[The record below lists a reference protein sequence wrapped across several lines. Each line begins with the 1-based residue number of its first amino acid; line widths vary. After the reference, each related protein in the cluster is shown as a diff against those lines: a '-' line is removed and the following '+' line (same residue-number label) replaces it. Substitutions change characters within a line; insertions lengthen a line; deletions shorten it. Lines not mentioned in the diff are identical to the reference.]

1 MLAWMLFRQPPR
13 FRQTYRL
20 PFEAGHFSFNSLLP
34 RRKFSAIPR
43 SKGNSRSM
51 SSYRYQPLEEGQIR
65 LLQPLNQPGHYSL
78 QRTALIPPGATRA
91 IGCEPVHFLA
101 LSYTWGDPAPPCTI
115 YIDGSPF
122 DIGHN
127 LQSALAHQ
135 EAMRTQRYGNP
146 AGGPA
151 GSGSEPLLPFWV
163 DAICINQKDLDEKMK
178 QVALMRRIYEC
189 ALNVLVWLGP
199 AVDPDITYALA
210 RLSQWSGLLQPLL
223 SGCLE
228 REYETRQE
236 RVLNEL
242 VTANSIFYDDHHLK
256 PAWLT
261 HAEMRER
268 GIDPSETRTWRGV
281 AKLCSLP
288 WWTRAWTMQEATAKY
303 APFIG
308 LPRLQ
313 NESGSGV
320 FSIFPSE
327 ALYSVGRLW
336 VQYGPWHVPWFQL
349 AMAHEIAKR
358 LLRDPRVLEHEANVV
373 NIRKCVSAVGPLLPI
388 QRACFRCRDGEKK
401 KADVRQHLLE
411 LLTLNRQRDCSVP
424 LDKIYAVRSFAT
436 DVPSPDLPADYTLS
450 WEALFMDVA
459 NWCLQKSPPNHRL
472 DMLGHVF
479 RPEDDLTGSQKALD
493 CLPTWVPNWGLR
505 PQVDSQPLLKYR
517 FIHYKDP
524 TASDE
529 KDPTYDILCAYMAGI
544 SPSTP
549 EAFEVKGRELHVTGV
564 KICAVKTTS
573 KTWVQP
579 ELHMYDKLV
588 ASGFL
593 LPRLSDSYSPL
604 GGTEPLVEQEVFEW
618 AFAKTLVAGV
628 ARHMQEFS
636 YDALGTGDLPLRFVT
651 KEVNLEAGFN
661 LEDELR
667 ELDARRPSRIDD
679 ELWEKIRQDELQHS
693 AAARRLKDRTDQLL
707 NPEVPLN
714 PREAGAV
721 ELMDRALCG
730 RRIFLSGD
738 NHVGLGPAAM
748 RDGDVICIF
757 FGSQRPHI
765 LRPVSKERFE
775 YVGECYVYGLMNWA
789 RDYGW
794 KLRAD
799 SESRDGGPSNPVN
812 ALNAQEQTFKAEV
825 LILV

>member
-1 MLAWMLFRQPPR
+1 MMLAWMLFRQPLR
-13 FRQTYRL
+13 FSQTCRL
-20 PFEAGHFSFNSLLP
+20 PSEAGHFSFHSLSP
-34 RRKFSAIPR
+34 RYKFKPSP
-43 SKGNSRSM
+43 SNSRSI
-51 SSYRYQPLEEGQIR
+51 SSYQYQPLEEGQIR
-65 LLQPLNQPGHYSL
+65 LLHPLNLPGHYSL
-78 QRTALIPPGATRA
+78 QRTALIPPGLKRV
-91 IGCEPVHFLA
+91 IGPEPAHFTA

-115 YIDGSPF
+115 CVDGSPF
-122 DIGHN
+122 EIGQS
-127 LQSALAHQ
+127 LQDALAHQ
-135 EAMRTQRYGNP
+135 EAIRTRSNEDP
-146 AGGPA
+146 AGRPA
-151 GSGSEPLLPFWV
+151 GSGTKPFLPFWV
-163 DAICINQKDLDEKMK
+163 DAICINQEDLDEKMK
-178 QVALMRRIYEC
+178 QVALMRRIYES

-199 AVDPDITYALA
+199 AVDQDITFAIA

-223 SGCLE
+223 SGCHE
-228 REYETRQE
+228 REFESRQE
-236 RVLNEL
+236 RALNEL
-242 VTANSIFYDDHHLK
+242 VTANSIFYDDHHLE
-256 PAWLT
+256 PAMFT
-261 HAEMRER
+261 PAEMRER

-288 WWTRAWTMQEATAKY
+288 WWTRAWTMQEVTAKY

-308 LPRLQ
+308 LPRLKS
-313 NESGSGV
+313 ESGSGM

-327 ALYSVGRLW
+327 ALYSVGRLS
-336 VQYGPWHVPWFQL
+336 VQYGQWHVPWFQL
-349 AMAHEIAKR
+349 AMAHDIAKR

-388 QRACFRCRDGEKK
+388 QRARFRCRDDEKK

-479 RPEDDLTGSQKALD
+479 RPEADLTGSQKALD
-493 CLPTWVPNWGLR
+493 CLPTWVPNWRLR

-529 KDPTYDILCAYMAGI
+529 RDPTYDFLCAYMAGI

-549 EAFEVKGRELHVTGV
+549 GAFEVKGRELHVTGV
-564 KICAVKTTS
+564 KICAVMTTS
-573 KTWVQP
+573 KTWTQP

-588 ASGFL
+588 ASGFP

-604 GGTEPLVEQEVFEW
+604 GSEEPLNGRGFFEC
-618 AFAKTLVAGV
+618 AFTKTLVAGV

-636 YDALGTGDLPLRFVT
+636 TEAFGTGDLPLRFVT
-651 KEVNLEAGFN
+651 NEGNPDAGFN
-661 LEDELR
+661 LDDELR
-667 ELDARRPSRIDD
+667 EIDARRPSGLDD
-679 ELWEKIRQDELQHS
+679 ELWEKIRQDELKYN
-693 AAARRLKDRTDQLL
+693 AATRRLKDRTDQLL
-707 NPEVPLN
+707 NPELPLTSS
-714 PREAGAV
+714 EAGAV

-730 RRIFLSGD
+730 RRIFLSAD

-748 RDGDVICIF
+748 RNGDVICIF
-757 FGSQRPHI
+757 FGSQTPHI

-775 YVGECYVYGLMNWA
+775 YVGECYVHGLMNWA

-794 KLRAD
+794 KLGAD
-799 SESRDGGPSNPVN
+799 SEPRNEGTSNLAN
-812 ALNAQEQTFKAEV
+812 ASKAQEGAMRAEV
-825 LILV
+825 FVLV